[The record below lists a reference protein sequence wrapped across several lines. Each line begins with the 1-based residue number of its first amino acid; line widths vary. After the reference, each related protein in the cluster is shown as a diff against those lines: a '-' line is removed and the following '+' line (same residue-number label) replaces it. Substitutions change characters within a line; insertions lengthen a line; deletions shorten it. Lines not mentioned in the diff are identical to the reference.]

1 VPRLAAALQVA
12 STDLAELASWLRSP
26 STPAGLAQRA
36 RIITLAADG
45 VANTDIAELA
55 GCSRQTVVTWR
66 QRFTQHGIAGLHNR
80 PRPGRPRTID
90 VHSSWRSSPPPW
102 PARHRS
108 PARRT
113 GPPGHSPTSLG

>member
-1 VPRLAAALQVA
+1 VA
-12 STDLAELASWLRSP
+12 PTDLAELASWLRSP
-26 STPAGLAQRA
+26 STLARLAQRA
-36 RIITLAADG
+36 RIITLAAEG

-90 VHSSWRSSPPPW
+90 MHKELEVVAATLAGPPPESGET
-102 PARHRS
+102 H
-108 PARRT
+108 
-113 GPPGHSPTSLG
+113 